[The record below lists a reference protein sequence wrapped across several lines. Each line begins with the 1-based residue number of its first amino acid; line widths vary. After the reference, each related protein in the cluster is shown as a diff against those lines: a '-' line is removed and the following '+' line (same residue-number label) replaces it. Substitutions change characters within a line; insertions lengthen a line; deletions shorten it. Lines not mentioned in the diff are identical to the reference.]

1 MSGKVTVVVG
11 GQYGS
16 EAKGHVTA
24 KLVEEYSNL
33 GERNMVVRVGG
44 PNAGHSA
51 VGVLDGKNWSMRQIP
66 IAAVRDLEAT
76 LVIAQGSEIDE
87 PVLVEEIQSLDA
99 AGYKV
104 SERLVVDQ
112 SATMIYDE
120 HKERETNGRM
130 PQDAG
135 LIEKIG
141 STGKGIGAARAARA
155 WREADQWGDFPDT
168 HFSADTPPLIAKFLE
183 SGGHVTVEGV
193 QGYGLGTHAGEY
205 PFCTTT
211 DCRAIDFLA
220 MAGISPWAPW
230 VKSIAVWVVL
240 RTFPIR
246 VAGNSGDLY
255 EELSWDQMR
264 GITGIAD
271 LEPERT
277 TVTKKIRRVGRFDY
291 QQAWEA
297 IRENGGNVNVAV
309 TFMDYIDSHLRET
322 GELGFESQNFLRALE
337 NRLAGRS
344 FATDLEIWPRVRM
357 ITWGPDKSMG
367 VETVEDD
374 FYLRSSIQEVAR

>member
-1 MSGKVTVVVG
+1 M
-11 GQYGS
+11 
-16 EAKGHVTA
+16 
-24 KLVEEYSNL
+24 
-33 GERNMVVRVGG
+33 
-44 PNAGHSA
+44 
-51 VGVLDGKNWSMRQIP
+51 
-66 IAAVRDLEAT
+66 
-76 LVIAQGSEIDE
+76 
-87 PVLVEEIQSLDA
+87 
-99 AGYKV
+99 
-104 SERLVVDQ
+104 
-112 SATMIYDE
+112 
-120 HKERETNGRM
+120 
-130 PQDAG
+130 
-135 LIEKIG
+135 
-141 STGKGIGAARAARA
+141 
-155 WREADQWGDFPDT
+155 
-168 HFSADTPPLIAKFLE
+168 
-183 SGGHVTVEGV
+183 
-193 QGYGLGTHAGEY
+193 
-205 PFCTTT
+205 
-211 DCRAIDFLA
+211 
-220 MAGISPWAPW
+220 
-230 VKSIAVWVVL
+230 WVVL